1 MNGIKDWLGL
11 AAAVVGLL
19 VGVKLLVANPIE
31 ARLDR
36 METRINARL
45 DAQQAESNRRFDVIL
60 ERMNADQAENNRRFD
75 ALLEA
80 VMDFDRR
87 VARLE
92 GRLDAQDEEPAE

>member
-1 MNGIKDWLGL
+1 MMNGIKDWLGL
-11 AAAVVGLL
+11 AAAVIGLL

-36 METRINARL
+36 METRLNARL
-45 DAQQAESNRRFDVIL
+45 DAQQAETNRRFD
-60 ERMNADQAENNRRFD
+60 AQQAETNQRLD

-80 VMDFDRR
+80 VMAFDRR

-92 GRLDAQDEEPAE
+92 GRLDAQDAGEQSAPQP

>member
-45 DAQQAESNRRFDVIL
+45 DAHQAETNRRFD
-60 ERMNADQAENNRRFD
+60 AQQAENDRRFD

-80 VMDFDRR
+80 IMDFDRR

-92 GRLDAQDEEPAE
+92 GRLDAQDEQPAE

>member
-11 AAAVVGLL
+11 AAAVIGLL

-45 DAQQAESNRRFDVIL
+45 DAQQAETGRRFD
-60 ERMNADQAENNRRFD
+60 AQQAETNRRFD

-80 VMDFDRR
+80 VMAFDRR

-92 GRLDAQDEEPAE
+92 GRLDAPDAGEQSAPRP

>member
-11 AAAVVGLL
+11 AAAVIGLL

-36 METRINARL
+36 METRINARF
-45 DAQQAESNRRFDVIL
+45 DAQRAET
-60 ERMNADQAENNRRFD
+60 NRRFD

-80 VMDFDRR
+80 IMAFDRR

-92 GRLDAQDEEPAE
+92 GRLDAQDAGEESATQP

>member
-11 AAAVVGLL
+11 VAAVVGLL

-36 METRINARL
+36 IEARMEAH
-45 DAQQAESNRRFDVIL
+45 QAET
-60 ERMNADQAENNRRFD
+60 NRRFD
-75 ALLEA
+75 ALLA
-80 VMDFDRR
+80 AIMDFDRR

-92 GRLDAQDEEPAE
+92 GRLDAQDAGEQPATQP

>member
-11 AAAVVGLL
+11 AAAVIGLL

-36 METRINARL
+36 METRLNARL
-45 DAQQAESNRRFDVIL
+45 DAQQAETNRRFD
-60 ERMNADQAENNRRFD
+60 AQQAETNQRLD

-80 VMDFDRR
+80 VMAFDRR

-92 GRLDAQDEEPAE
+92 GRLDAQDAGEETAPQP